1 MADQEQPAAKKPAN
15 PAETLAWEAAHRT
28 RAAIS
33 AWAAGGLT
41 IAGAA
46 ITGLGIAGLP
56 NDSASVVT
64 IPDAMKDL
72 ADGQPIPPGRLAEQV
87 VWLGQHATVPIVG
100 AVVYGLGSLLIFG
113 AFAYLFKATRARNP
127 RFSQLTLIAGAVG
140 IVMFAVGRT
149 VAEISRYVGASGF
162 AGGGNQAAGE
172 ALTGGAFVVAQVVW
186 QLGAF
191 AAGFAFVLLGL
202 NAMRAGL
209 LTRFMGVLAMIVG
222 VTFILPIDQQGVI
235 RSFWLIALGFLLLG
249 KWPGGAPAA
258 WKTGTAVPWPSA
270 AEARAQKA
278 AAAEAAAD
286 ESSSSKS
293 SSQKSGGGSKKKR
306 KRKR

>member
-1 MADQEQPAAKKPAN
+1 MADQKEIAKPEGPQA
-15 PAETLAWEAAHRT
+15 TLAWEAANRS
-28 RAAIS
+28 RGSIS
-33 AWAAGGLT
+33 AWAAGLLT
-41 IAGAA
+41 IVGAA

-56 NDSASVVT
+56 NDDAAVVT

-87 VWLGQHATVPIVG
+87 LWLGDHATVPTIG
-100 AVVYGLGSLLIFG
+100 SIVYGIGSLLIFG

-127 RFSQLTLIAGAVG
+127 RFSQLTLVAGAVG

-162 AGGGNQAAGE
+162 EGGGNQAAGE

-202 NAMRAGL
+202 NAMRVGL

-235 RSFWLIALGFLLLG
+235 RAFWLVALGFLLYG
-249 KWPGGAPAA
+249 KWPGGAPKA
-258 WKTGTAVPWPSA
+258 WETGVAEPWPSA
-270 AEARAQKA
+270 AEVRAQRA
-278 AAAEAAAD
+278 AAAEASAGG
-286 ESSSSKS
+286 SGGSP
-293 SSQKSGGGSKKKR
+293 SQGKSGGGSKKR

>member
-1 MADQEQPAAKKPAN
+1 MTDAKAKPEPQPAD
-15 PAETLAWEAAHRT
+15 PAETLAWEDAHRT
-28 RAAIS
+28 RAAAS

-41 IAGAA
+41 ILGAVL
-46 ITGLGIAGLP
+46 TGLGISGLP

-72 ADGQPIPPGRLAEQV
+72 SSGQPIPPGRLSEQV
-87 VWLGQHATVPIVG
+87 VWLGQHATVPIIG
-100 AVVYGLGSLLIFG
+100 SVVYGIGSLIIFG
-113 AFAYLFKATRARNP
+113 AFAYLYKATRARNP

-140 IVMFAVGRT
+140 IVAFSVGRT
-149 VAEISRYVGASGF
+149 VAEVSRYVGASGF
-162 AGGGNQAAGE
+162 SGGGNQAAGE

-235 RSFWLIALGFLLLG
+235 RAFWLGALGFLLLG
-249 KWPGGAPAA
+249 KWPGGSPQA
-258 WKTGTAVPWPSA
+258 WVTGLAVPWPSA
-270 AEARAQKA
+270 AQQRAQRA
-278 AAAEAAAD
+278 ATAEAGASGG
-286 ESSSSKS
+286 SSSGSG
-293 SSQKSGGGSKKKR
+293 SGGGSKKR